1 MKEYKKIVFPEPFY
15 SRAIVPKAKGDEDK
29 IASGITRLLEE
40 DYTIRFENDAET
52 KQLLLYG
59 LGDIHLD
66 VIAAKLKSRY
76 GVSVDMNEPKIAYR
90 EAIKKKIDAE
100 GKHKKQSGGHGQYG
114 HVKIHFAPA
123 EEDGLKFTESVVG
136 GSVPKG
142 YFPAVEKGL
151 TESMQKG
158 VLAGFPMIGLA
169 ADLYDGS
176 YHDVDS
182 SEMSFKLAANLAYK
196 ELINANPVI
205 LEPVGELKVY
215 IPGDIVGDVMG
226 DLNKRRGRVNGIEAW
241 DGKKGYQIITADVPK
256 AEMNDYT
263 IALRA
268 MSQGKGTFTFY
279 FLKYE
284 EAPAPIAQKIIA
296 EAGKNQ

>member
-1 MKEYKKIVFPEPFY
+1 M
-15 SRAIVPKAKGDEDK
+15 
-29 IASGITRLLEE
+29 
-40 DYTIRFENDAET
+40 
-52 KQLLLYG
+52 LYG

-114 HVKIHFAPA
+114 HVKIHFAPT

-169 ADLYDGS
+169 AGS
-176 YHDVDS
+176 
-182 SEMSFKLAANLAYK
+182 L
-196 ELINANPVI
+196 
-205 LEPVGELKVY
+205 
-215 IPGDIVGDVMG
+215 
-226 DLNKRRGRVNGIEAW
+226 
-241 DGKKGYQIITADVPK
+241 
-256 AEMNDYT
+256 
-263 IALRA
+263 
-268 MSQGKGTFTFY
+268 
-279 FLKYE
+279 
-284 EAPAPIAQKIIA
+284 
-296 EAGKNQ
+296 

>member
-1 MKEYKKIVFPEPFY
+1 MKEKFGVD
-15 SRAIVPKAKGDEDK
+15 VNLED
-29 IASGITRLLEE
+29 
-40 DYTIRFENDAET
+40 
-52 KQLLLYG
+52 
-59 LGDIHLD
+59 
-66 VIAAKLKSRY
+66 LK
-76 GVSVDMNEPKIAYR
+76 VAYR
-90 EAIKKKIDAE
+90 ETVKGKSDVQ

-114 HVKIHFAPA
+114 HVKIHFAPT

>member
-1 MKEYKKIVFPEPFY
+1 MSFR
-15 SRAIVPKAKGDEDK
+15 SRSTPVQLFLRQKGDEDK
-29 IASGITRLLEE
+29 IASGISRLLEE

-52 KQLLLYG
+52 KQLLLFG

-66 VIAAKLKSRY
+66 IIAAKLKSRY

-123 EEDGLKFTESVVG
+123 EGEGLKFTESVVG
-136 GSVPKG
+136 GSIPKG

-158 VLAGFPMIGLA
+158 VLAGFPMIGLT

-279 FLKYE
+279 FQKYE